1 MSRASP
7 KGALKNASFLRNET
21 LKIRAKMLAK
31 ARAFFA
37 ERDVLEVDTG
47 ALVRCA
53 PNDSNIDCIS
63 TDQDGGFLHT
73 SPEYAMKRLLSE
85 GLGDCYFLG
94 HVFRKGELGSLHNPE
109 FTMVEWYRLNV
120 SFEEMI
126 QETCEFLFLFLGV
139 QKIERVS
146 YREAFE
152 RFAGIDYSEISL
164 EKLRAITN
172 SNWDRETCLH
182 YLLTHKVEP
191 ELGQGCLT
199 VVSEFP
205 PYEAALACVVQKNG
219 EEVAERYEIYHRGI
233 ELCNGY
239 HELSDAKELRRRFD
253 EKNRA
258 RIAEG
263 KEPYAIDE
271 KFLAALEN
279 LPECCGVAL
288 GFDRALMLHLKLK
301 SIKQVIPFAWDSL

>member
-1 MSRASP
+1 
-7 KGALKNASFLRNET
+7 
-21 LKIRAKMLAK
+21 MLAR

-53 PNDSNIDCIS
+53 PNDSNIDCIG

-109 FTMVEWYRLNV
+109 FTMVEWYRLNI

-126 QETCEFLFLFLGV
+126 QETCEFLFLFLGA

-146 YREAFE
+146 YRKAFQ
-152 RFAGIDYSEISL
+152 RFAGINYSEISL
-164 EKLRAITN
+164 KELREITK
-172 SNWDRETCLH
+172 SDWERETCLH
-182 YLLTHKVEP
+182 YLLTHKIEP

-199 VVSEFP
+199 VISDYP

-219 EEVAERYEIYHRGI
+219 EKVAERYEIYHRGI

-239 HELSDAKELRRRFD
+239 HELSDAKELRKRFE
-253 EKNRA
+253 EKNQA
-258 RIAEG
+258 RVAEG

-288 GFDRALMLHLKLK
+288 GFDRALMLHLKLQ
-301 SIKQVIPFAWDSL
+301 SIKQVIPFAWDEL